1 MAENIELIAAKDLPI
16 TEAEQV
22 SVVCIDNG
30 ELKQKP
36 GASFG
41 GGYITV
47 VNSIGEDDTGS
58 MQATVNE
65 SYDNFI
71 DILLAGGNVWLD
83 FDIMTGTTF
92 DTRTYMLPTAWTWVE
107 GTLQFLVIL
116 VGGTITVLCP
126 NGTWT
131 PEG

>member
-1 MAENIELIAAKDLPI
+1 MAENNIELIAAKDLPT
-16 TEAEQV
+16 TEAEEV
-22 SVVCIDNG
+22 SVLCIDNG

-41 GGYITV
+41 GGAGGYV
-47 VNSIGEDDTGS
+47 VVPDGFNAENQQGTI
-58 MQATVNE
+58 NE

-71 DILLAGGNVWLD
+71 DILLAGGTVWVN
-83 FDIMTGTTF
+83 MTSV
-92 DTRTYMLPTAWTWVE
+92 MEATAYAMVVMWGFQE
-107 GTLQFLVIL
+107 GTVFLMVNAGDGL
-116 VGGTITVLCP
+116 AMTFFCP

>member
-1 MAENIELIAAKDLPI
+1 MAENIELIAAKDLPT
-16 TEAEQV
+16 TEAEEV
-22 SVVCIDNG
+22 SVLCIDNG

-41 GGYITV
+41 GGGYITV
-47 VNSIGEDDTGS
+47 ADSVDTEN
-58 MQATVNE
+58 ATATINE

-71 DILLAGGNVWLD
+71 GTLLAGGIVWVD
-83 FDIMTGTTF
+83 MTSAMGTTAYALA
-92 DTRTYMLPTAWTWVE
+92 TMWAYQE
-107 GTLQFLVIL
+107 GTLMLAGMA
-116 VGGTITVLCP
+116 GGTGLTFICS

>member
-1 MAENIELIAAKDLPI
+1 MAENIEFIAAKDLPT
-16 TEAEQV
+16 TEAEEV
-22 SVVCIDNG
+22 SVLCIDNG

-41 GGYITV
+41 GGGYITV
-47 VNSIGEDDTGS
+47 VDTFDAENNNG
-58 MQATVNE
+58 TINE

-71 DILLAGGNVWLD
+71 GTLLAGGTVWVDLTSVMG
-83 FDIMTGTTF
+83 I
-92 DTRTYMLPTAWTWVE
+92 TAYAMAVMWGYEE
-107 GTLQFLVIL
+107 GTVFLYGNVQ
-116 VGGTITVLCP
+116 GTGLTFTCS

>member
-1 MAENIELIAAKDLPI
+1 MAENNIELIAAKDLPT
-16 TEAEQV
+16 TEAEEV
-22 SVVCIDNG
+22 SVLCIDNG

-41 GGYITV
+41 GGGYITV
-47 VNSIGEDDTGS
+47 ADSVDMENTQGTI
-58 MQATVNE
+58 NE

-71 DILLAGGNVWLD
+71 DTLLAGGTVWVD
-83 FDIMTGTTF
+83 MTSVVGA
-92 DTRTYMLPTAWTWVE
+92 TAYVMAITWAFQE
-107 GTLQFLVIL
+107 GVVLLMGSF
-116 VGGTITVLCP
+116 GGTNLSFTCP

>member
-1 MAENIELIAAKDLPI
+1 MAENIELIAAKDLPT
-16 TEAEQV
+16 TEAEEV
-22 SVVCIDNG
+22 SVLCIDNG

-41 GGYITV
+41 GGGYVIV
-47 VNSIGEDDTGS
+47 VEDPPDLDTG
-58 MQATVNE
+58 TGVVNE

-71 DILLAGGNVWLD
+71 DVLLSGGPVWVNFTSVGPEMVMRALVLSWLYAD
-83 FDIMTGTTF
+83 GSLTLEVRIMDMTF
-92 DTRTYMLPTAWTWVE
+92 
-107 GTLQFLVIL
+107 TLN
-116 VGGTITVLCP
+116 CP

>member
-1 MAENIELIAAKDLPI
+1 MAENIELIAAKDLPT
-16 TEAEQV
+16 TEAEEV
-22 SVVCIDNG
+22 SVLCIDNG

-41 GGYITV
+41 GGGYITV
-47 VNSIGEDDTGS
+47 ADSIDVENA
-58 MQATVNE
+58 MALINE

-71 DILLAGGNVWLD
+71 GTLLAGGTVWVDLTSAMG
-83 FDIMTGTTF
+83 MTARALAVMWGFRDGAFILAGNAGGIELTF
-92 DTRTYMLPTAWTWVE
+92 T
-107 GTLQFLVIL
+107 
-116 VGGTITVLCP
+116 CP

>member
-1 MAENIELIAAKDLPI
+1 MANTELIAAKDLPT
-16 TEAEQV
+16 TEAEEV
-22 SVVCIDNG
+22 SVLCVENG

-41 GGYITV
+41 GGAGGYV
-47 VNSIGEDDTGS
+47 VVPDEYDAENLQGTI
-58 MQATVNE
+58 NE

-71 DILLAGGNVWLD
+71 DILLAGGTVWID
-83 FDIMTGTTF
+83 MTSAFGAPSCAIVSMWA
-92 DTRTYMLPTAWTWVE
+92 YVE
-107 GTLQFLVIL
+107 GTLMLVYTS
-116 VGGTITVLCP
+116 GGAEITFVCP

>member
-1 MAENIELIAAKDLPI
+1 MAENIELIAAKDLPT
-16 TEAEQV
+16 TEAEEV
-22 SVVCIDNG
+22 SVLCIDNG

-36 GASFG
+36 SASFGGGG

-47 VNSIGEDDTGS
+47 ADSVNTEDGY
-58 MQATVNE
+58 AIINE

-71 DILLAGGNVWLD
+71 GTLLAGGTVWINMANAMGD
-83 FDIMTGTTF
+83 NFYVMAV
-92 DTRTYMLPTAWTWVE
+92 AWSFQE
-107 GTLQFLVIL
+107 GMFALMSNF
-116 VGGTITVLCP
+116 GGSDLMFMCP